1 MNRFFLLGI
10 GILYSELYIVLKY
23 IFVLNKIY
31 RFIDFINDFLIVI
44 MICLL
49 YNNFDVKLV
58 IYLKIKI
65 SI

>member
-10 GILYSELYIVLKY
+10 GILYSELYIVLRY

-31 RFIDFINDFLIVI
+31 RFIDFINDFFIVI

-58 IYLKIKI
+58 INLKIKI